1 MMHFARECGIYIEA
15 NLRETGNQSE
25 GYSSDS
31 DLGWLRFH
39 SFPGHT
45 DMRPTDS
52 FEICQRSQHVPG
64 WNGIP
69 LPFAFCSKELSSDV
83 V

>member
-1 MMHFARECGIYIEA
+1 MHFARKCGIYIEA

>member
-1 MMHFARECGIYIEA
+1 MHFAWECGIYIEA

-31 DLGWLRFH
+31 DLGWLCFH
-39 SFPGHT
+39 SFLGHT
-45 DMRPTDS
+45 DMRPSDS
-52 FEICQRSQHVPG
+52 FQICQRSQHMPG

-69 LPFAFCSKELSSDV
+69 HPFAFSSKELSSEIV
-83 V
+83 

>member
-1 MMHFARECGIYIEA
+1 MLHFAGERRIYIEA

-31 DLGWLRFH
+31 DLGWLSFH
-39 SFPGHT
+39 SFLGHT
-45 DMRPTDS
+45 DMKPRDS
-52 FEICQRSQHVPG
+52 FEICQKSQHMPG

-69 LPFAFCSKELSSDV
+69 HPFASSSKKLSSEIV
-83 V
+83 